1 MLLLKEGKNMNI
13 MDILVCPACHTSV
26 NAELCC
32 SACGTSYAGKL
43 GVFDMLNGTVS
54 GDQVSLWG
62 IDETVFEEEA
72 ELQRHNEK
80 QQALIDDYHAHINQ
94 ESKDAEAVLEK
105 VTEESVKQV
114 RGVVCDL
121 ATGNGGMLD
130 YLLKHSQAE
139 QIVCT
144 DIDPLVLARTRR
156 RLNTDDKK
164 VFYVASDG
172 RQMSLADESFDYV
185 TSLAGLGNVPETE
198 RACRELYRILKPGG
212 VFLMKSSYLEF
223 GSRSHEIAKE
233 LKLDKGLIEEEL
245 VKCLYDAGFT
255 KVKSIVAG
263 EAVWAENP
271 YDLLPVAGDRQK
283 YCLIKAVK

>member
-1 MLLLKEGKNMNI
+1 MNI
-13 MDILVCPACHTSV
+13 LDILICPACGV
-26 NAELCC
+26 GLNADLCC
-32 SACGTSYAGKL
+32 PACGATYAGRYGVL
-43 GVFDMLNGTVS
+43 GLLNRAVS

-62 IDETVFEEEA
+62 IDAGVFEDPEQLRA
-72 ELQRHNEK
+72 HNEE
-80 QQALIDDYHAHINQ
+80 QRAMIEDYHAHINQ
-94 ESKDAEAVLEK
+94 ESKDAEAKLNVC
-105 VTEESVKQV
+105 TEEAVKNV

-121 ATGNGGMLD
+121 ATGNGGMLG
-130 YLLKHSQAE
+130 YLLEHSQAE

-144 DIDPLVLARTRR
+144 DIDPLVLARTRV
-156 RLNTDDKK
+156 RLNTDDTR

-172 RQMSLADESFDYV
+172 RQMSLADERFDFV

-198 RACRELYRILKPGG
+198 RACRELYRILKPRG
-212 VFLMKSSYLEF
+212 VFLMKSSYLEQ

-245 VKCLYDAGFT
+245 VKCLYDAGFSEVEST
-255 KVKSIVAG
+255 VADT
-263 EAVWAENP
+263 AVWAENP

>member
-1 MLLLKEGKNMNI
+1 MNI
-13 MDILVCPACHTSV
+13 LHFLSCPVCHASV
-26 NAELCC
+26 NDKLCC
-32 SACGTSYAGKL
+32 RVCGTGYACRL
-43 GVFDMLNGTVS
+43 GVFDMLSGAVS

-62 IDETVFEEEA
+62 IEESVFEEEA
-72 ELQRHNEK
+72 ELRRHNEK
-80 QQALIDDYHAHINQ
+80 QQAMIDDYHAHINQ
-94 ESKDAEAVLEK
+94 ESKDAEAALEK
-105 VTEESVKQV
+105 VTEEAVKQI

-121 ATGNGGMLD
+121 ATGNGGMLS
-130 YLLKHSQAE
+130 LLLEHSKAE
-139 QIVCT
+139 RIVCT

-156 RLNTDDKK
+156 RLHTDDGK

-212 VFLMKSSYLEF
+212 MFLMKSSYLEF
-223 GSRSHEIAKE
+223 GSRSHAIAKE
-233 LKLDKGLIEEEL
+233 LKLDKGLMEEEL
-245 VKCLYDAGFT
+245 AACLKDAGFSE
-255 KVKSIVAG
+255 VESIVAG

-271 YDLLPVAGDRQK
+271 YDLLPVAGDRQR